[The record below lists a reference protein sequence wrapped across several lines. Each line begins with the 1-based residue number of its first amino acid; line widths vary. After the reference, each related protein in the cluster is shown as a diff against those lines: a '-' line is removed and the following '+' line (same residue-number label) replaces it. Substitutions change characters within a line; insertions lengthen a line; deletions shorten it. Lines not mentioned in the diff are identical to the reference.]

1 MNGLK
6 EAANNFNALWN
17 GCSNTFEFIKNCF
30 TDGRFLIDK
39 IKFIAPEIIL
49 VTLGILII
57 LKMLGFKD
65 TNKWIGLALVIAL
78 LISAL

>member
-1 MNGLK
+1 MKGLQ
-6 EAANNFNALWN
+6 EAVNNFNELWN
-17 GCSNTFEFIKNCF
+17 VCSNSIGFIKNCF

-39 IKFIAPEIIL
+39 IKYVAPEVIL
-49 VTLGILII
+49 VTLGVLII

-78 LISAL
+78 ILSSL